1 MADRDGQDGSQR
13 RSLIA
18 LGVVVVLFLLGW
30 LLAHE
35 LYASGKLEDC
45 LMSGRTNCVP
55 LDTKAADR
63 PVTTAARNAK
73 PVDLFRRSG
82 TIHSHGSFIKASRRR
97 HTRLLNIADD

>member
-18 LGVVVVLFLLGW
+18 LAVVVVLFLLGW

-35 LYASGKLEDC
+35 LYAGGKLEDC

-55 LDTKAADR
+55 LDTQGR
-63 PVTTAARNAK
+63 
-73 PVDLFRRSG
+73 
-82 TIHSHGSFIKASRRR
+82 
-97 HTRLLNIADD
+97 